1 MHPRSSG
8 IEEML
13 TVFCDQS
20 FRPGILIDRRVV
32 DVSLKIVRKSGG
44 IPFRHVQIVH
54 QIVSA
59 VLLLCAGNKFCFLH
73 RAERTDEQAVERLR
87 EKRERHVFVVH
98 VSHGFTRIFCHT
110 DFTDY
115 TDCSPDGEFLF
126 HTKSTENTEIFFE
139 HGLNGFHGFIHLAV
153 NCYFCPAEIKE
164 MTEIF
169 PNTGCSD
176 CTDNSYNTDCT
187 ENTEMISIT
196 CELYCLFHFTLSPK
210 SRRRVSLS
218 MMMAYLNAKYS
229 LFKLIRE
236 SITGR
241 ISSLRPER

>member
-1 MHPRSSG
+1 MFTSKNAKDT
-8 IEEML
+8 E
-13 TVFCDQS
+13 
-20 FRPGILIDRRVV
+20 
-32 DVSLKIVRKSGG
+32 
-44 IPFRHVQIVH
+44 
-54 QIVSA
+54 IVSTYHTDLQ
-59 VLLLCAGNKFCFLH
+59 VFL
-73 RAERTDEQAVERLR
+73 
-87 EKRERHVFVVH
+87 
-98 VSHGFTRIFCHT
+98 SHGFHGLHR
-110 DFTDY
+110 
-115 TDCSPDGEFLF
+115 FLHLKVF
-126 HTKSTENTEIFFE
+126 SISHRKHRKHRFFFE

-153 NCYFCPAEIKE
+153 NRYFCPAEIKE